1 MSKSKLNI
9 KKIVLATMWVGFAL
23 ATVVLL
29 VAAVNIKNEKKC
41 VAVEIEIE
49 GVSNHF
55 FIDKTDVLAIIK
67 NYLGANPVGMAVDVF
82 DLKSIEHNLET
93 DVWIKNA
100 ELFFDNNEILRV
112 NIDEREPIARVFT
125 SNGNSFYI
133 DSSLKVLPLSEKAS
147 ARLPVFTGFPE
158 RTTKLSGADSNLLRD
173 IKQISTALQADSFLM
188 AMIEQVDIISQQSFE
203 MMPKIGSQVIQF
215 GTGEDINNKMEKLR
229 LFYKNVMPKSG
240 WSKYSVINLQFKN
253 QVVAKIKDAAD
264 KSADSL
270 RTLQI
275 MQLIAERAA
284 ALAQDSSQRFTLDT
298 ERNSADSTMILQSI
312 ERDEETLPAA
322 IVPATTNNNNNVV
335 VPKQAVVNASPK
347 PVTTASVTPKPV
359 TPKPAPKSV
368 PKPAPKQTPK
378 STATPK
384 VVMPKGNN

>member
-1 MSKSKLNI
+1 
-9 KKIVLATMWVGFAL
+9 MWVGFAM

-67 NYLGANPVGMAVDVF
+67 NYLGANPVGKAVDGF
-82 DLKSIEHNLET
+82 DLKSIEQNLET

-112 NIDEREPIARVFT
+112 NINEREPLARVFT

-158 RTTKLSGADSNLLRD
+158 RANKLSAADSNLLRD
-173 IKQISTALQADSFLM
+173 IKHISTALQADSFLM
-188 AMIEQVDIISQQSFE
+188 AMIEQVDITPQQSFE

-240 WSKYSVINLQFKN
+240 WSKYSVINLQYKN

-284 ALAQDSSQRFTLDT
+284 ALAQDSSQRFTQDS

-312 ERDEETLPAA
+312 ERDEETQTAA
-322 IVPATTNNNNNVV
+322 IAPATTNNNTVVAPKPVV
-335 VPKQAVVNASPK
+335 VTASPK
-347 PVTTASVTPKPV
+347 PVSTPKVTPKQV
-359 TPKPAPKSV
+359 TPKPAPKPV
-368 PKPAPKQTPK
+368 PKPTPKQTPK
-378 STATPK
+378 SNTTPK